1 MSAEKILETER
12 LILREIVAED
22 AEFILDL
29 LNQPSFIKYIG
40 DRNVRTV
47 EEAKDFIE
55 TRYRASYR
63 QHGFGLYTVELKI
76 QDSRFKIQDSN
87 FKIQDS
93 NFKIQDSGFKIQEPE
108 IRNPKSEIRN
118 RAIGICGFVK
128 RDTLPD
134 ADIGF
139 AFLPQFEKQ
148 GFALESAQAVM
159 KYGAEVLGLK
169 RVLAITT
176 QDNESSGKL
185 LTKLGFKYDNL
196 IESNGEMLKLF
207 SINI

>member
-1 MSAEKILETER
+1 MKILETNR
-12 LILREIVAED
+12 LILREVVESD
-22 AEFILDL
+22 DEFILDL

-47 EEAKDFIE
+47 KEAREFIE
-55 TRYRASYR
+55 NRYRQSYR
-63 QHGFGLYTVELKI
+63 EHGFGLYTVELKAEFDTLNDVSVSTFEI
-76 QDSRFKIQDSN
+76 Q
-87 FKIQDS
+87 
-93 NFKIQDSGFKIQEPE
+93 
-108 IRNPKSEIRN
+108 NPKSKIQN

-139 AFLPQFEKQ
+139 AFLPQFCGK
-148 GFALESAQAVM
+148 GYALESAVGIM
-159 KYGAEVLGLK
+159 EYGRDVLGLK

-185 LTKLGFKYDNL
+185 LEKLGFKFENL
-196 IESNGEMLKLF
+196 IKMPTNDEELKLF
-207 SINI
+207 SANMQ